1 MEGELYRVV
10 GWDDHFENSRTR
22 QMKSLTWVPVP
33 NKHDGL
39 GYARIMSHKRGM
51 EVYGAWH
58 LILQVASKC
67 EPRGTLIAD
76 SGLPLQASD
85 IALMVRCQAPVIALA
100 LEYLA
105 SPEVQWL
112 EVVTETVSGTR
123 QEPDGQ
129 VSGGCQAPVR
139 SLITNRIEE
148 NRREENRIEEKRV
161 SNNAPA
167 GHTHTHSQIVERAYF
182 HIKGRLPR
190 PDEPTTADWA
200 WAKEAAPHMGADLDE
215 TIQAHLR
222 RHAYKSPESLLQ
234 GITLDWYATASSGPP
249 PAPDL
254 DALTARIMGGKT

>member
-1 MEGELYRVV
+1 LAESATHL
-10 GWDDHFENSRTR
+10 
-22 QMKSLTWVPVP
+22 PVSADTLAESATHLP
-33 NKHDGL
+33 VSADTLAESATHLPVSADTLAESATHLPVSADTLADVTPTIHNITLHD
-39 GYARIMSHKRGM
+39 
-51 EVYGAWH
+51 
-58 LILQVASKC
+58 
-67 EPRGTLIAD
+67 
-76 SGLPLQASD
+76 
-85 IALMVRCQAPVIALA
+85 
-100 LEYLA
+100 
-105 SPEVQWL
+105 
-112 EVVTETVSGTR
+112 
-123 QEPDGQ
+123 
-129 VSGGCQAPVR
+129 
-139 SLITNRIEE
+139 IEDKE
-148 NRREENRIEEKRV
+148 KKRV

-167 GHTHTHSQIVERAYF
+167 GYTLTHSQIVQRAYF